1 MHHWLFYFWNVS
13 SLYVCLYVGMF
24 VLLRSNWK
32 IKTHVKIF
40 VRNTHKFGHLW
51 AHWRRVH
58 LWNCFQLW
66 SLVHLPP
73 QRENILYEVVFGIL
87 LPKLFWPIVR
97 KNCSRDG
104 EKLLKFEVEGR
115 EFAKILRSL
124 EQFIQTVKGQNN
136 FW

>member
-1 MHHWLFYFWNVS
+1 MHFLDLCCMVTFKWIFHELINSDPKLALVCDSKTLDLARDSCITDSFIFGMCH
-13 SLYVCLYVGMF
+13 LCMYVCMEVCMF

-73 QRENILYEVVFGIL
+73 QRVQISCEVVF
-87 LPKLFWPIVR
+87 
-97 KNCSRDG
+97 
-104 EKLLKFEVEGR
+104 
-115 EFAKILRSL
+115 
-124 EQFIQTVKGQNN
+124 QFS
-136 FW
+136 